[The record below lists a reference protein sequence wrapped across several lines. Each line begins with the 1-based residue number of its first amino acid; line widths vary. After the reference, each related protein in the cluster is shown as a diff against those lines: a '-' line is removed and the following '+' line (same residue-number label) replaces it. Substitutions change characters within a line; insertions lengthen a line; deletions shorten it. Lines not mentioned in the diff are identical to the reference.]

1 MISVE
6 KKMNTRSIHQMY
18 LAHSTSLETSLP
30 GQISLRNSPH
40 HHQRQGLGELLLSHY
55 FYERYRISSQLRE
68 GAGGG
73 LSDWVL
79 ELLLQQ
85 LELSSL

>member
-1 MISVE
+1 
-6 KKMNTRSIHQMY
+6 MNTRSIHQMY
-18 LAHSTSLETSLP
+18 LAHSTSLETSLS

-73 LSDWVL
+73 LSNWVL